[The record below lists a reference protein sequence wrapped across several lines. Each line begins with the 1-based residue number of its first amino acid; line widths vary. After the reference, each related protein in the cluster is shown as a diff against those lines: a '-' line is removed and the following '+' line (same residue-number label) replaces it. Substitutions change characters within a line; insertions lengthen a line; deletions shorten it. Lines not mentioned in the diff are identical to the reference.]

1 MPLNIFRV
9 IVAYG
14 IISQGLRIG
23 VEGISA
29 MHLSHHIYT
38 FYSLDF
44 FLLST
49 VTDAMFFVYD
59 VMVSVLIYN
68 EGSECRGSEVKL
80 AMKLG
85 WLADL
90 ILLVSVATNR
100 IQSS

>member
-29 MHLSHHIYT
+29 TAYVTPYLYI
-38 FYSLDF
+38 YSLDF

-49 VTDAMFFVYD
+49 VTDAMFFC
-59 VMVSVLIYN
+59 L
-68 EGSECRGSEVKL
+68 
-80 AMKLG
+80 
-85 WLADL
+85 
-90 ILLVSVATNR
+90 
-100 IQSS
+100 